1 MLAPSLAPPAR
12 AALNSLGL
20 RKAPAETRV
29 VVAMSGGV
37 DSSVT
42 AAMLAAEGYDVVG
55 VTMQL
60 YDHGE
65 ATHRKGACC
74 AGQDIHDARDVAAR
88 LGIPHYVLDYEE
100 RFREKVIEPFARAY
114 VAGETPVPCVACN
127 QHMKFAD
134 LFAAAND
141 LGADLLA
148 TGHYVVSRDD
158 ERGTERS
165 TERPTGSRPELFP
178 VRHHPRAA
186 RRVSGIPLGTMPK
199 ARVRELAREY
209 GLVIAEKAD
218 SQDICF
224 VPSGHYTD
232 MIERLMP
239 GASVPGEIVNV
250 DGRVLGRHNGV
261 VHYTIGQRRGIG
273 VAAAEALY
281 VVALDAANARV
292 VVGPRSS
299 LAMARLRLRDVNW
312 IGEGEIADLPD
323 DGLLI
328 AARVRS
334 TRPPA
339 LAPLSRTGEIEFVQP
354 KTAYRRARRAYSMT
368 PSTRTHGC
376 SGAVYRRW
384 LSGRPQWRR
393 STTNPTRRKR
403 KPLLAHEMGQNLD
416 DLSAPELMDRIGLLR
431 AEIERLE
438 RAIEARQATRAAADL
453 GIQDLTCE
461 GRAACAQDRR
471 CSLKMQLTLTDHE

>member
-1 MLAPSLAPPAR
+1 MLAPSLAPPTR
-12 AALNSLGL
+12 AVLNSLGL
-20 RKAPAETRV
+20 QKAPADTRV

-55 VTMQL
+55 MTMQL

-114 VAGETPVPCVACN
+114 VAGETPVPCIACN

-158 ERGTERS
+158 ERGGRA
-165 TERPTGSRPELFP
+165 LF
-178 VRHHPRAA
+178 RAA
-186 RRVSGIPLGTMPK
+186 DPDRDQSYFLFATTRAQLQRLRFPLGTLPK
-199 ARVRELAREY
+199 ARVREIAREY

-239 GASVPGEIVNV
+239 GASVPGEIVNIN
-250 DGRVLGRHNGV
+250 GRVLGRHNGV

-273 VAAAEALY
+273 VAASEALY

-299 LAMARLRLRDVNW
+299 LVVTRLRLRDVNW
-312 IGEGEIADLPD
+312 IGDGEFADLPEA
-323 DGLLI
+323 GLPV

-339 LAPLSRTGEIEFVQP
+339 PALLSPSGEIVFVQP
-354 KTAYRRARRAYSMT
+354 ESGVSPGQACVFYESADPDARVL
-368 PSTRTHGC
+368 G
-376 SGAVYRRW
+376 G
-384 LSGRPQWRR
+384 GF
-393 STTNPTRRKR
+393 
-403 KPLLAHEMGQNLD
+403 
-416 DLSAPELMDRIGLLR
+416 I
-431 AEIERLE
+431 
-438 RAIEARQATRAAADL
+438 AAA
-453 GIQDLTCE
+453 
-461 GRAACAQDRR
+461 
-471 CSLKMQLTLTDHE
+471 